1 MVKTFSYLLIIN
13 QLLSCSEFPVTVEG
27 WKQRGLPRQ
36 MVFWTEP
43 VRGSVHLIHR
53 VTCKKKLTYIMIEV
67 EVDNSLAC
75 IFTSAT
81 VGANLFHQTT
91 GAGKVHLRL

>member
-1 MVKTFSYLLIIN
+1 MEAARTAQANGLLDGACTWIGTSN
-13 QLLSCSEFPVTVEG
+13 SQSD
-27 WKQRGLPRQ
+27 
-36 MVFWTEP
+36 M
-43 VRGSVHLIHR
+43 
-53 VTCKKKLTYIMIEV
+53 KKKLTYIMIEV